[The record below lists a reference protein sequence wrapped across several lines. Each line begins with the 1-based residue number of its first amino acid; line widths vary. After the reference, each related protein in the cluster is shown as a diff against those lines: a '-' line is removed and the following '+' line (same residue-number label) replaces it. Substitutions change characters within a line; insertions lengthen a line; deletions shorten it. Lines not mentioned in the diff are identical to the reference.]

1 MRNHL
6 YIISGVLLAAVSAYS
21 MSSLA
26 LNGKNDVPASES
38 GGTGTPKLYGTVILA
53 DTEEFDN
60 WGVYSIPTNDSESF
74 NRFLEAAEGF
84 GRGSGVATSSTYT
97 AVRYYTFYG
106 MSYTQAYTYDLN
118 TWEQIGQMRSVPFE
132 MMAYDLGYDP
142 VSEQVYGC
150 FYVSGSDSK
159 AWFGTADYSKGE
171 SHKIADVEKWNALAF
186 DMRGRA
192 YAIDMKGNLL
202 NVNKKTGET
211 SLIGFTGVVPRYP
224 SSGTI
229 DPESGNMYWTVCPED
244 GHSYL
249 YKVDLATGASTK
261 LMQFPHDE
269 QVMGLFI
276 PVPEAIGSAPA
287 AASDLEVSF
296 PKGSHK
302 GEITFTLP
310 STTYDGKPLSGNL
323 EWSISCDGEEDKTGE
338 GKPGENV
345 SVAYEVE
352 SRGEYLFCVTVSN
365 DVGLS
370 PRIRKGLYVGNG
382 VPCSTEASF
391 KYSDG
396 VATVSW
402 TAVTESA
409 DGGYI
414 DPAEVTYRVKR
425 MPDNVMVEEHTKSTS
440 TVASLP
446 EPETLV
452 TYWFEVTPIFA
463 TLEGEPAVTPS
474 ITLGSVTPPYD
485 QKFETQEDFNTFIVI
500 DGNDDGK
507 TWEYG
512 PGYPRLFYSDRQGD
526 DWLITPAINL
536 TKDEQYSISFDVRN
550 SYGSF
555 NPEKIEVKIGEE
567 ASAEAMTVTLLPPTI
582 VDNEPWKNITM
593 EFIPRKSGRYY
604 LGIHGISD
612 PNMFWVGV
620 DNLSIRSGRSTS
632 APALPEDMKAV
643 ADFDG
648 GDSVDLSFKLPL
660 VSIAGDQL
668 TSISRVEL
676 FRDAETDPI
685 KVYDEVN
692 PGDLLSYH
700 DSGLSEGV
708 HSYSI
713 TSFNESGAGATGVVS
728 TFVGINVPG
737 EVSDIVLKEV
747 GEGDASISWNPPAAD
762 RDGYPINPAFVS
774 YKLVDIYGDEY
785 EMAETSATF
794 NALMPGE
801 QEFVRFGISSVTKAG
816 ESPMVY
822 SEMVPMG
829 TPYSLPY
836 RDSFNNNYGG
846 ILGATKVN
854 GETSW
859 SIGYDGYFPGVDSQD
874 GDDAMIVMEAGSPG
888 DTGAIYTGKIS
899 LKNSEEPSV
908 SVYVYQFTD
917 NGVKDDENEFE
928 IEIREASKGEY
939 KSIYRVVNNT
949 LPLPGWNRIVVP
961 LSEFKDQTIQLR
973 FKATANSCASYLIDN
988 IIVDHIYQSNIGV
1001 INIEVP
1007 EMVNPDEEF
1016 EIKADIENS
1025 SLTDADNFS
1034 AELVRDGEVIDCYD
1048 SLSLPQ
1054 GQILSIAFKRSLS
1067 VVETKNVKYM
1077 IRLSWSKDEYDPDNE
1092 VYAMSIRVRQTDLPP
1107 VETIRGSVKESGVHL
1122 EWDALDMSKYD
1133 GEIITDS
1140 FEDYEAFSMNPGGD
1154 WKFVDLDKARTAVP
1168 QGVEIEGLGDD
1179 RAYAFIVMNADH
1191 PTFNG
1196 TFTAHSGK
1204 QYLMASYA
1212 AAQNDDWAISPR
1224 LSGDAQTISFY
1235 AKNYYEVHG
1244 KETIEVRYSVT
1255 GDEPADFTATAL
1267 TKTLEGNDWEL
1278 ISVDLPEGARYAA
1291 IHYISNDQYMLF
1303 IDDFRYVPAQWSER
1317 VSHIG
1322 YNVYR
1327 NGERLN
1333 TTPVIAP
1340 SYDDSE
1346 PSGERNV
1353 YHVTAVYAEG
1363 ESAPSDSFTPDLSG
1377 VDELGN
1383 GIKVLCNHSGVSV
1396 YGAAG
1401 KEILVYSIG
1410 GLCVASVKASS
1421 DIVEIPLAQGVYAV
1435 RIGTRIVKVV
1445 IP

>member
-26 LNGKNDVPASES
+26 LNGKKDAPASEKDIPDV
-38 GGTGTPKLYGTVILA
+38 PKLYGTVILA
-53 DTEEFDN
+53 DTEEFDR
-60 WGVYSIPTNDSESF
+60 WGIYSIPTNESESF

-97 AVRYYTFYG
+97 AVRYYTYYG

-159 AWFGTADYSKGE
+159 AWFGTADYAKGE

-186 DMRGRA
+186 DMRGSA

-202 NVNKKTGET
+202 SVNKKTGET
-211 SLIGFTGVVPRYP
+211 SVIGFTGIVPRYP

-229 DPESGNMYWTVCPED
+229 DPESGYMYWTVCPED

-276 PVPEAIGSAPA
+276 PVPEAMDNAPA
-287 AASDLEVSF
+287 AASNLEVSF

-302 GEITFTLP
+302 GEISFTLP
-310 STTYDGKPLSGNL
+310 STTCDGNPLSGNL
-323 EWSISCDGEEDKTGE
+323 EWSVSCDAEDEQTGE

-345 SVAYEVE
+345 KVAYEVE
-352 SRGEYLFCVTVSN
+352 NRGEYLFCVTVSN
-365 DVGLS
+365 EAGLS

-382 VPCSTEASF
+382 VPASTEASF

-396 VATVSW
+396 IATVSW
-402 TAVTESA
+402 RAVTESE

-414 DPAEVTYRVKR
+414 DPAGVTYRVKR
-425 MPDNVMVEEHTKSTS
+425 MPDNVVVEEHTSATS
-440 TVASLP
+440 IETSLP
-446 EPETLV
+446 EPADLV
-452 TYWFEVTPIFA
+452 TYSFEVTPIFA
-463 TLEGEPAVTPS
+463 TLEGTPAVTSS

-485 QKFETQEDFNTFIVI
+485 QKFDTQEDFNTFKVI

-526 DWLITPAINL
+526 DWLITPALNL
-536 TKDEQYSISFDVRN
+536 NKDEQYSISFDVRN

-567 ASAEAMTVTLLPPTI
+567 ASSEAMTITLLPPTI
-582 VDNEPWKNITM
+582 IDNEPWKNITM
-593 EFIPRKSGRYY
+593 EFIPRKSGKYY

-612 PNMFWVGV
+612 PNMFWVGI
-620 DNLSIRSGRSTS
+620 DNLTIRSGRSTS
-632 APALPEDMKAV
+632 APAVPEEMKAV

-648 GDSVDLSFKLPL
+648 GDSVELSFKLPVL
-660 VSIAGDQL
+660 SIGGERLA
-668 TSISRVEL
+668 SISRVEL
-676 FRDAETDPI
+676 FRDEESNPL
-685 KVYDEVN
+685 KVYSDVN
-692 PGDLLSYH
+692 PGDLLTYR
-700 DSGLSEGV
+700 DEGLSEGI

-713 TSFNESGAGATGVVS
+713 TAFNENGAGGTGVVS
-728 TFVGINVPG
+728 TFVGINAPG
-737 EVSDIVLKEV
+737 EVSDVVLKEI
-747 GEGDASISWNPPAAD
+747 GEGDASISWNPPAKD

-785 EMAETSATF
+785 EIAETSTTF
-794 NALMPGE
+794 NALPEGE
-801 QEFVRFGISSVTKAG
+801 QEFVRFGVSAITKAG

-822 SEMVPMG
+822 SDMVPMG
-829 TPYSLPY
+829 TPYKTPY
-836 RDSFNNNYGG
+836 RESFNNNYGG
-846 ILGATKVN
+846 ILGATKIN
-854 GETSW
+854 GEAAW
-859 SIGYDGYFPGVDSQD
+859 SVGYDGYFADVNSQD
-874 GDDAMIVMEAGSPG
+874 GDDAMIVMAANSPG
-888 DTGAIYTGKIS
+888 DAGAIYTGKIS
-899 LKNSEEPSV
+899 LANCDDPSV

-928 IEIREASKGEY
+928 IEVREANKGEY
-939 KSIYRVVNNT
+939 ESIYKVINNT

-961 LSEFKDQTIQLR
+961 LSDYKDKTIQLR
-973 FKATANSCASYLIDN
+973 LKATANSYGYYIIDN
-988 IIVDHIYQSNIGV
+988 LIIDHIYQRNIGIV
-1001 INIEVP
+1001 DIEVP

-1016 EIKADIENS
+1016 EIKVDIENS
-1025 SLTDADNFS
+1025 SLKDAENFS
-1034 AELVRDGEVIDCYD
+1034 VELLRDEEIIDGYQD
-1048 SLSLPQ
+1048 LSLPQ
-1054 GQILSIAFKRSLS
+1054 GQLKSIAFKQSLS
-1067 VVETKNVKYM
+1067 IVEAKDVEYM
-1077 IRLSWSKDEYDPDNE
+1077 VRVLWNEDEFDSDDE
-1092 VYAMSIRVRQTDLPP
+1092 MYARPIKVRQTDLPP
-1107 VETIRGSVKESGVHL
+1107 VERIHGSVEGSTVRL
-1122 EWDALDMSKYD
+1122 EWDALDMTKYD
-1133 GEIITDS
+1133 GEVITDS
-1140 FEDYEAFSMNPGGD
+1140 FEEYEPFSMNPGGE
-1154 WKFVDLDKARTAVP
+1154 WKFVDMDKARTAIP
-1168 QGVEIEGLGDD
+1168 QGVEIEGIGDD
-1179 RAYAFIVMNADH
+1179 RAYAFIVMNSDH

-1196 TFTAHSGK
+1196 TFKANSGK

-1212 AAQNDDWAISPR
+1212 AARNDDWAISPR
-1224 LSGDAQTISFY
+1224 LSGDAQTITFY

-1244 KETIEVRYSVT
+1244 KETIEVRYSVS
-1255 GDEPADFTATAL
+1255 GNNPEDFTDIAL
-1267 TKTLEGNDWEL
+1267 TKTLEGSDWDY
-1278 ISVDLPEGARYAA
+1278 ITVDLPQGARYAA

-1303 IDDFRYVPAQWSER
+1303 VDDFSYIPASWNER
-1317 VSHIG
+1317 VNHIG

-1327 NGERLN
+1327 NGKRIN
-1333 TTPVIAP
+1333 PTPLVAP
-1340 SYDDSE
+1340 SYVDSE
-1346 PSGERNV
+1346 FSDDVNV
-1353 YHVTAVYAEG
+1353 YHVTAIYEEG
-1363 ESAPSDSFTPDLSG
+1363 ESAPSDPFMPDLSG
-1377 VDELGN
+1377 VGEVEN
-1383 GIKVLCNHSGVSV
+1383 GVKVLCNHSGINV
-1396 YGAAG
+1396 YGASG
-1401 KEILVYSIG
+1401 EDIRVYSIG
-1410 GLCVASVKASS
+1410 GLCIASVKASS

-1435 RIGTRIVKVV
+1435 RVGSRIVKVIV
-1445 IP
+1445 P